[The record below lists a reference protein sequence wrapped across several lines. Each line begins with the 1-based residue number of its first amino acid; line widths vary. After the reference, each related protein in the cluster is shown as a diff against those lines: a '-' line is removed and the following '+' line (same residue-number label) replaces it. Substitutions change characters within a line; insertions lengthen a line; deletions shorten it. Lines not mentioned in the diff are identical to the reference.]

1 MRSKI
6 KQGPHAPYTKRPPSA
21 TFVHVEHTR
30 MAVVW
35 ERVHD
40 LIEQNHGKR
49 KQRDCNRLC
58 DVRHCM
64 VADVMEQ
71 T

>member
-1 MRSKI
+1 MYLVRLPNLSAAV
-6 KQGPHAPYTKRPPSA
+6 PMMTKG
-21 TFVHVEHTR
+21 TEE

-40 LIEQNHGKR
+40 LIEQNHGR
-49 KQRDCNRLC
+49 PKQKDCNRLY
-58 DVRHCM
+58 DERHRM
-64 VADVMEQ
+64 VDDVMEQ